1 MADKEEKQEV
11 TKAKKEESAK
21 TEEKGKDKSAEKKEK
36 AKTEK
41 EETTKE
47 KAPKKEEKTTA
58 KPKKKSRGKKRN
70 VPEGNAYIQAS
81 YNNTVVTLTESN
93 GNVIAWSSAGSS
105 GFKGARKATPYAA
118 QISAENAAEKAA
130 PYGLERVHVHVK
142 GVGTGREQ
150 AIRGLVAAGIN
161 IVSIND
167 VTPVPH
173 NGCRKKKQR
182 RV

>member
-11 TKAKKEESAK
+11 AEAKKEESAK
-21 TEEKGKDKSAEKKEK
+21 AEKKGKDESAEKKDAKAEK
-36 AKTEK
+36 KD
-41 EETTKE
+41 E
-47 KAPKKEEKTTA
+47 KAPKKEEKSA
-58 KPKKKSRGKKRN
+58 PKKPKSRSRGKKRN

-81 YNNTVVTLTESN
+81 YNNTVVTLTEPN

-161 IVSIND
+161 IISIND
-167 VTPVPH
+167 VTPIPH
-173 NGCRKKKQR
+173 NGCRKKKPR